1 MFIAHIYKLQATLEQ
16 TTMEETLDI
25 QTPTN
30 KIYKDREIWVGTFLG
45 GPLVAGYLI
54 AENFKAFN
62 ETDKA
67 KKTWIYAIIASVLV
81 FGGAFLIPDNIK
93 IPNQI
98 IPLIYTAIAYYLVQ
112 HFQGQNI
119 SAHLNSGGQLFS
131 WWRTIVVGLIGLA
144 ITIIPIF
151 GFALLS
157 DATSSIGSD
166 TKTYGV
172 MKHEIAFDKN
182 NISESEVNKIAD
194 GLITTTFFDEAVT
207 KFVYAKKVNNNYE
220 LSISVVDG
228 IANDGQALQSF
239 IGLRTDLQTLFPNN
253 KIIFKLV
260 VDNLDNV
267 VKTIE

>member
-1 MFIAHIYKLQATLEQ
+1 MEQ
-16 TTMEETLDI
+16 KIDI
-25 QTPTN
+25 QTPTER
-30 KIYKDREIWVGTFLG
+30 IYKDRAIWVGTFLG

-62 ETDKA
+62 EFDKA
-67 KKTWIYAIIASVLV
+67 KKTWIYAIVATIVV
-81 FGGAFLIPDNIK
+81 FGGIFLIPDNVK

-119 SAHLNSGGQLFS
+119 SVHLNSGGQLFS
-131 WWRTIVVGLIGLA
+131 WWRTIAVGLIGLA

-157 DATSSIGSD
+157 DATSNIGTD
-166 TKTYGV
+166 TKNYGI

-182 NISESEVNKIAD
+182 NISENEVNKIAD
-194 GLITTTFFDEAVT
+194 RLIKTTFFDEAVT
-207 KFVYAKKVNNNYE
+207 KYVYAKKVNNTYE
-220 LSISVVDG
+220 LSLSVVDG
-228 IANDGQALQSF
+228 IANDRLALQPF
-239 IGLRTDLQTLFPNN
+239 IDLRTNLQSLFPNN

-267 VKTIE
+267 VKKIE